1 MKYYGISDKGIV
13 RKENQDCFSFDE
25 IGSQGSVLVV
35 VCDGMGGHA
44 AGSLASK
51 LANDTFREYVRG
63 RLSAAT
69 GSHEGIVSIFQNACT
84 EANRIILHYSELSE
98 EYAGLGTTLVGG
110 LLADSG
116 TSYLVNIGDSRA
128 YLISG
133 KEKTIEQVTEDH
145 SLVQAY
151 VNSGLITKEEA
162 RTHPRKNVITRALGG
177 DVYAEADVYELT
189 LEEGDEILFCSDGLS
204 NIVTD
209 EEILATC
216 LRCSDLEECC
226 RDLLSQAYVRG
237 AGDNVTI
244 ALVVKS

>member
-25 IGSQGSVLVV
+25 INSSESLLVA

-44 AGSLASK
+44 AGSLASS
-51 LANDTFREYVRG
+51 LADDAFRKYVCS
-63 RLSAAT
+63 RLADKKEPDVDIIRILQ
-69 GSHEGIVSIFQNACT
+69 GACT
-84 EANRIILHYSELSE
+84 EANGVILRYSEMSE

-110 LLADSG
+110 LLTESG

-128 YLISG
+128 YLISA
-133 KEKTIEQVTEDH
+133 KDKTIEQVTEDH

-177 DVYAEADVYELT
+177 DVYAEADIFELT
-189 LEEGDEILFCSDGLS
+189 LEKGEELLFCSDGLS
-204 NIVTD
+204 NFVTD

-216 LRCSDLEECC
+216 LRHSDPEECC
-226 RDLLSQAYVRG
+226 RDLLTQTYARG

>member
-25 IGSQGSVLVV
+25 IGSSGCLLVA

-44 AGSLASK
+44 AGSLASR
-51 LANDTFREYVRG
+51 LANDTFREYVCG
-63 RLSAAT
+63 RLPAA
-69 GSHEGIVSIFQNACT
+69 EGTNEGVVNILQNACT
-84 EANRIILHYSELSE
+84 RANGVILNYSEMSE

-133 KEKTIEQVTEDH
+133 KEKAIEQVTEDH

-177 DVYAEADVYELT
+177 DVYAEADVFELT
-189 LEEGDEILFCSDGLS
+189 LEEGDELLFCSDGLS

-209 EEILATC
+209 NEILATC
-216 LRCSDLEECC
+216 LRHSDLEECC
-226 RDLLSQAYVRG
+226 RDLLSQAYARG

>member
-1 MKYYGISDKGIV
+1 MKYFGISDKGIV

-25 IGSQGSVLVV
+25 IDSPVSLLVA

-44 AGSLASK
+44 AGSLASR
-51 LANDTFREYVRG
+51 LADDAFRKYICN
-63 RLSAAT
+63 RLAGKKDS
-69 GSHEGIVSIFQNACT
+69 GDIIRILQEACT
-84 EANRIILHYSELSE
+84 EANGIILRYSEMSE

-110 LLADSG
+110 LLAESG

-177 DVYAEADVYELT
+177 DVYAEADIFELT
-189 LEEGDEILFCSDGLS
+189 LEDGEELLFCSDGLS
-204 NIVTD
+204 NFVTD
-209 EEILATC
+209 DEILATC
-216 LRCSDLEECC
+216 LRHSDPEECC
-226 RDLLSQAYVRG
+226 RDLLSQTYARG

>member
-1 MKYYGISDKGIV
+1 MKYYGISEKGLV

-25 IGSQGSVLVV
+25 MESRDCLLVA

-51 LANDTFREYVRG
+51 LANETFREYVSNHMITRTG
-63 RLSAAT
+63 KAANLV
-69 GSHEGIVSIFQNACT
+69 HVLQDACL
-84 EANRIILHYSELSE
+84 EANRVILHYSETYE

-110 LLADSG
+110 VIVSSG

-128 YLISG
+128 YLISRPDR
-133 KEKTIEQVTEDH
+133 TIEQVTEDH

-177 DVYAEADVYELT
+177 DVYAEADIFEFT
-189 LEEGDEILFCSDGLS
+189 FEEGEELLFCSDGLS
-204 NIVTD
+204 NFLTD
-209 EEILATC
+209 EEILGTC
-216 LRCSDLEECC
+216 LRHTDPEACC
-226 RDLLSQAYVRG
+226 RDLLAQTYARG

>member
-1 MKYYGISDKGIV
+1 M
-13 RKENQDCFSFDE
+13 
-25 IGSQGSVLVV
+25 
-35 VCDGMGGHA
+35 
-44 AGSLASK
+44 
-51 LANDTFREYVRG
+51 
-63 RLSAAT
+63 
-69 GSHEGIVSIFQNACT
+69 
-84 EANRIILHYSELSE
+84 SE

-110 LLADSG
+110 LLADSDI
-116 TSYLVNIGDSRA
+116 SYLVNIGDSRA

-244 ALVVKS
+244 TLVVKS